1 MRKVTR
7 LLQASAPMSALVLIA
22 CAHPVAGPEDAL
34 SPEQRFA
41 ISVEPQMQTYRVPF
55 ESGAEP
61 DPVIERELNGIG
73 RDYLENGAGTI
84 AVSAAPENAGAA
96 ERIAGEL
103 SGFGVPR
110 NRIMVVPPGVADI
123 PGTVAI
129 GYVRY
134 RAVSP
139 ACGDWSENLAVSH
152 DNRPSSNLGCA
163 TEHNIA
169 AEISDPRDLATPEPQ
184 GTEDAERRLTVLGK
198 YQQGGNTG
206 AMRSLGPAEQSG
218 AVTAIGKGGGGM

>member
-22 CAHPVAGPEDAL
+22 CAHPVAGPEDAV
-34 SPEQRFA
+34 SPPERYA
-41 ISVEPQMQTYRVPF
+41 ISVEPQMQTYRLPY

-61 DPVIERELNGIG
+61 DPVVERELNGIG
-73 RDYLENGAGTI
+73 HDYLENGAGTI

-103 SGFGVPR
+103 SALGVPR

-129 GYVRY
+129 GYIRY

-139 ACGDWSENLAVSH
+139 ACGDWSENLAVSY
-152 DNRPSSNLGCA
+152 DNRSSPNLGCA
-163 TEHNIA
+163 TQHNIA
-169 AEISDPRDLATPEPQ
+169 AMISDPRDLATPEPQ
-184 GTEDAERRLTVLGK
+184 GTEDAERRLAILGK
-198 YQQGGNTG
+198 YQQGDNTG
-206 AMRSLGPAEQSG
+206 AKRSLGPAEQSG
-218 AVTAIGKGGGGM
+218 AVTAIGKGGM